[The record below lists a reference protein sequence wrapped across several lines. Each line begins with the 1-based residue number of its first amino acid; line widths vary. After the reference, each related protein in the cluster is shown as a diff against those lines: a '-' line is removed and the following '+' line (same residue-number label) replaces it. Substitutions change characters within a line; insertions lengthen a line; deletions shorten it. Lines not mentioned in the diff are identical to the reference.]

1 MKKII
6 SLLSLISI
14 LFISCEVEPGPE
26 GPQGP
31 PGADGILGQVFEVEV
46 DFTAADNYETLV
58 EFPSNIEVYESD
70 IVMAYILD
78 EVDMGTDIWEPL
90 PQTLFIGG
98 ELLMYSYDHT
108 YFDINFFID
117 GTIDP
122 AGLDPIYRDG
132 IVMRVAIIP
141 ADFAKNIDINDI
153 DQVMGALQLK
163 SATKIIN

>member
-6 SLLSLISI
+6 YLLSFISI
-14 LFISCEVEPGPE
+14 LFISCEVETGPE

-31 PGADGILGQVFEVEV
+31 PGADGLLGQVFEVEV
-46 DFTAADNYETLV
+46 DFTAADNYEVLV
-58 EFPSNIEVYESD
+58 EFPSSIEVYESD

-78 EVDMGTDIWEPL
+78 EVDNGIDIWEPL

-98 ELLMYSYDHT
+98 ELLMYSFDHT

-122 AGLDPIYRDG
+122 AVLDPIYRDD